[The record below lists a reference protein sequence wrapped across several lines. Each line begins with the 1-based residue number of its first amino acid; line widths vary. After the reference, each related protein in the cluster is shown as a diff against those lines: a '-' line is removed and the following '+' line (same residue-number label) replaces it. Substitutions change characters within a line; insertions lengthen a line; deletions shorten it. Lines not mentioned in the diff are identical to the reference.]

1 VVDLGTQAPVLI
13 EHAAHLAALIVGGH
27 GWIVGWDVAPRRSNR
42 RQAGYSMPPAARNL
56 SPLSAPTAARTAMV
70 PVMDASEHPRA
81 VAACR
86 AVAAACGLRV
96 DDAVVLNDS
105 NRLAVHLGPC
115 DVLARV
121 APRSRQSGAEFEVE
135 LARRLADSGA
145 PLATLDPRVEPRV
158 YEQGDFAVTLW
169 TYYEPQLPHA
179 IAADEYAS
187 ALGRLHTGMRHA
199 DVTGDWLPNF
209 MDRVD
214 EAQRLVDDPTNHPE
228 IGGADR
234 ELLGTT
240 LRTMRRAIID
250 RGASEQLLHGE
261 PHPGNVLRTRDG
273 LLFVDLETCCR
284 GPIEFDIAH
293 ATINASG
300 PPIEVSAHYAGADQ
314 SLVRECWILMLAMV
328 TTWRCEPGDDLP
340 NGRAMAI
347 DWIRQLRTA
356 LDS

>member
-1 VVDLGTQAPVLI
+1 
-13 EHAAHLAALIVGGH
+13 
-27 GWIVGWDVAPRRSNR
+27 
-42 RQAGYSMPPAARNL
+42 
-56 SPLSAPTAARTAMV
+56 
-70 PVMDASEHPRA
+70 MDASELPRA

-179 IAADEYAS
+179 IAPDEYAS
-187 ALGRLHTGMRHA
+187 ALGRLHAGMRHA
-199 DVTGDWLPNF
+199 DVTDDWLPHF

-214 EAQRLVDDPTNHPE
+214 EAQRLVDDPTNNPE

-240 LRTMRRAIID
+240 LRIMRRAIID

-300 PPIEVSAHYAGADQ
+300 TPIEVSAHYAGADQ
-314 SLVRECWILMLAMV
+314 SMVRECWILMLAMV
-328 TTWRCEPGDDLP
+328 TAWRCEPGDDLP
-340 NGRAMAI
+340 NGHAMAI